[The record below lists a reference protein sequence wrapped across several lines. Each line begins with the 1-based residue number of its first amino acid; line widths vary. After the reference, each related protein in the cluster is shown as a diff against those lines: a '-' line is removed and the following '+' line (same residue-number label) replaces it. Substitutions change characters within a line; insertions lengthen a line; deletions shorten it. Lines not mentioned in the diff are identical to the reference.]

1 MKNFI
6 KMTLHKMPLFV
17 WAILVT
23 AVLLLLS
30 LPVLA
35 GKPQILPAVNLAIC
49 WELLYHIIRQSAGNL
64 IDLNQFGILRD
75 SMPEFIFYIS
85 PVIISQSTELLDKRF
100 LDQNSLKLMNKKKYA
115 DSSSVNFSYY
125 LTGLIEGDGTII
137 VPYSIR
143 SEKGRL
149 NYPSIQ
155 IVFHLKDLP
164 LAMLIQ
170 KELGHGSLSRKKG
183 VNAYILTINNIL
195 GLLLIVKLING
206 KMRTP
211 KIVSLNKLIKW
222 LNCRYEYLCLD
233 INPLN
238 NELLINNSW
247 LAGFIEADGHFSLR
261 TTEKGKYPRVEC
273 KLEISQRQKDHNN
286 LDNYDFLNEIALFL
300 LCEVKAVR
308 MTSKTPE
315 YRVRTTSVKGNLI
328 LENYLINY
336 PLFGSKYHDA
346 SDWQKAFNIFK
357 KGNHLKDKMIN
368 FEILNLKANMN
379 DSRSLF
385 VWDHLQEFYKLN
397 K

>member
-1 MKNFI
+1 
-6 KMTLHKMPLFV
+6 MTLHKMPLFV

-35 GKPQILPAVNLAIC
+35 GKQIILPALNLAIC
-49 WELLYHIIRQSAGNL
+49 WELLFNIIRQSAGNL

-85 PVIISQSTELLDKRF
+85 TVTISQTEILDKRF
-100 LDQNSLKLMNKKKYA
+100 LDQNLLKSINKKKFA
-115 DSSSVNFSYY
+115 SSSNFSYY

-137 VPYSIR
+137 VSDSIR

-155 IVFHLKDLP
+155 LVFHLKDLP

-170 KELGHGSLSRKKG
+170 KELGHGSLSKKKG
-183 VNAYILTINNIL
+183 VNAYILTINNIQ

-206 KMRTP
+206 KMRTY
-211 KIVSLNKLIKW
+211 KIASLNKLIKW

-233 INPLN
+233 LNPLN
-238 NELLINNSW
+238 KELLKDNSW
-247 LAGFIEADGHFSLR
+247 LSGFIEADGHFALR
-261 TTEKGKYPRVEC
+261 TTEKGKYARVEC

-286 LDNYDFLNEIALFL
+286 FDNYDFLNEIAIFL
-300 LCEVKAVR
+300 LSKVKTIR
-308 MTSKTPE
+308 ITSKTPE
-315 YRVRTTSVKGNLI
+315 YRVRTTSLTANLI

-336 PLFGSKYHDA
+336 PLFGSKYLDA
-346 SDWQKAFNIFK
+346 CDWQKAFNIFK
-357 KGNHLKDKMIN
+357 EGNHIKDKMIN
-368 FEILNLKANMN
+368 PEILNLKANMN

-385 VWDHLQEFYKLN
+385 VWDHLQQFYKLN